1 MKKFAP
7 PPQRSVCPVS
17 CSLDLIGDKW
27 TLLVVRDLFL
37 GKTRFKDFQNSP
49 EGIATNILTDR
60 LGKLVGSGL
69 AERSTHPDQPKSPEY
84 HLTQKGLSLE
94 PVVRAMANW
103 GLEQIEGTEARLLNS

>member
-7 PPQRSVCPVS
+7 PTKRSVCPVS
-17 CSLDLIGDKW
+17 CALDLVGDKW

-37 GKTRFKDFQNSP
+37 GKTRFKDFQTSP

-69 AERSTHPDQPKSPEY
+69 AEKFSNPDHPRKPEY
-84 HLTQKGLSLE
+84 RLTKKGLSLE
-94 PVVRAMANW
+94 PIVRAIAKW
-103 GLEQIEGTEARLLNS
+103 GLEEIEGTEARLLKS